1 MKNVMLITSLLAVST
16 VAVAKG
22 GFHDG
27 NHYKGGKGEHVQQ
40 GFVDESRMVKSVS
53 EALKA
58 DDYTPVLLVGSI
70 VKQIDSDEFI
80 FKDST
85 GEVQIDVKKR
95 AWGGQTITPQDTIE
109 IQGKVDKE
117 WSQTEIDVHRVT
129 KK

>member
-22 GFHDG
+22 GFQDG
-27 NHYKGGKGEHVQQ
+27 NHHKGGKGEHVQQ

-95 AWGGQTITPQDTIE
+95 AWGGQTITPKDIIE

>member
-1 MKNVMLITSLLAVST
+1 MKNVILITSLLAVST
-16 VAVAKG
+16 AAVAKG
-22 GFHDG
+22 GFQDS

-117 WSQTEIDVHRVT
+117 WSYTEIDVHRVT